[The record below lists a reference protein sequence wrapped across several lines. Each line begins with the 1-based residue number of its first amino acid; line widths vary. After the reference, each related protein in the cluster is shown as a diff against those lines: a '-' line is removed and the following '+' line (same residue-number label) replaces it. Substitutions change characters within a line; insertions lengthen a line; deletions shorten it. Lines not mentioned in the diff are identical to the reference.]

1 MSGSGKLALRY
12 TVEDNQMAGKKRAVR
27 IGPLD
32 TVGHVVTE
40 LGRVYRLARRG
51 ELEINQAK
59 SLTYVLR
66 EIRCALEASDVERR
80 LEELE
85 EALPSKPWMQDQGAP
100 RHEVH

>member
-1 MSGSGKLALRY
+1 M
-12 TVEDNQMAGKKRAVR
+12 TGKKRAVR
-27 IGPLD
+27 IARLD

-51 ELEINQAK
+51 EMEINQAK

-85 EALPSKPWMQDQGAP
+85 EAFPSKPWTQGLGVS
-100 RHEVH
+100 RHAAH